1 MTDKRKIKQ
10 QKSNRRSDNNVGKNK
25 GSPRNEF
32 RRRRGGGG
40 EGHPT
45 HIYRKVGSTY
55 EFIGITHSDVT
66 RGVKNIKLDKN
77 PNPRDKQTAYLKSM
91 PERASTREFHKQVEN
106 NWKFAKSDLSKVEQ
120 IKGKPIKDKSHRKRD
135 NKNERQ

>member
-1 MTDKRKIKQ
+1 MHKNGSDSTDKE
-10 QKSNRRSDNNVGKNK
+10 K

-32 RRRRGGGG
+32 RRKNKSG

-45 HIYRKVGSTY
+45 HIYRKVGNTY

-77 PNPRDKQTAYLKSM
+77 PNPKDKKAAYIKPT
-91 PERASTREFHKQVEN
+91 PERASTKAFRSKPEPDWE
-106 NWKFAKSDLSKVEQ
+106 FAKSDLPKVEEV
-120 IKGKPIKDKSHRKRD
+120 KKKPIKDKSRK
-135 NKNERQ
+135 KK

>member
-10 QKSNRRSDNNVGKNK
+10 QKSNKKRLKSTEE

-32 RRRRGGGG
+32 RKKDKSG

-45 HIYRKVGSTY
+45 HIYKKVGKTY
-55 EFIGITHSDVT
+55 VFIGITHSNVT

-77 PNPRDKQTAYLKSM
+77 PNPNDKQDAYIKPA
-91 PERASTREFHKQVEN
+91 PERASIRDFRNKPEKDWQ
-106 NWKFAKSDLSKVEQ
+106 FAKSDLHKVEEVKKKQ
-120 IKGKPIKDKSHRKRD
+120 VKDSSRK
-135 NKNERQ
+135 KK